1 MKKFIIFIF
10 SVFIS
15 CQIVAQQ
22 DPQFSQYV
30 FNNLSFNPG
39 FTGSQQAICA
49 TALHRSQWMGFE
61 GAPVSTNLSIE
72 SPVTLLNGGL
82 GLNVLTDKIA
92 QQEFLGINL
101 SYAYRIELAG
111 GNLGVGLSVG
121 VLQDGVDV
129 SSIVTQTQ
137 SDPNIPSS
145 SDKASSFDL
154 GLGLYYNSD
163 KMYVGLS
170 SKHLN
175 EPTISSGSNIINI
188 KRHYYLTAGYLHEIN
203 TSFLLKPS
211 LLLRSEGVTT
221 SIDLTSLV
229 EYNNRLW
236 GGVSYRVLDRAVIL
250 MGLHI
255 NEDLKFGVSYDLP
268 ISAVSA
274 SGSLEFM
281 LGYCF
286 KIDYNKVVKG
296 FKNPRFL

>member
-61 GAPVSTNLSIE
+61 GAPVSTNLSVE

-154 GLGLYYNSD
+154 GLGLY
-163 KMYVGLS
+163 LS
-170 SKHLN
+170 L
-175 EPTISSGSNIINI
+175 I
-188 KRHYYLTAGYLHEIN
+188 
-203 TSFLLKPS
+203 
-211 LLLRSEGVTT
+211 
-221 SIDLTSLV
+221 
-229 EYNNRLW
+229 
-236 GGVSYRVLDRAVIL
+236 
-250 MGLHI
+250 HI
-255 NEDLKFGVSYDLP
+255 
-268 ISAVSA
+268 
-274 SGSLEFM
+274 
-281 LGYCF
+281 
-286 KIDYNKVVKG
+286 
-296 FKNPRFL
+296 